1 MGKVDVTNDQ
11 HKHYRR
17 SIRLKGYDY
26 TSPGA
31 YFVTSCSQNRRNIF
45 GEIRNDV
52 MIANPAGQMLELIWH
67 EIPWKFPTVNLDA
80 FVVMPNHVHFIIL
93 LTEEMIE
100 ENRLRGRDLSDR
112 PKWEEKP
119 QALIPRPKRVRQP
132 SLSQVLQWYKSITTA
147 KFRQGVKKAGWP
159 SFSGR
164 IWQRNYYEHIVRNER
179 ELNAIREYI
188 VHNPLKWLEDPDHPN
203 NHNQ

>member
-1 MGKVDVTNDQ
+1 MTNDQ
-11 HKHYRR
+11 QKPFRR
-17 SIRLKGYDY
+17 SIRLNGYDY

-45 GEIRNDV
+45 GEIRDDV

-67 EIPWKFPTVNLDA
+67 EIPGKFPTVQLDA
-80 FVVMPNHVHFIIL
+80 FVIMPNHVHFIIF
-93 LTEEMIE
+93 LTAEMME
-100 ENRLRGRDLSDR
+100 ENLLRGKDLSDH
-112 PKWEEKP
+112 PIWEEKP
-119 QALIPRPKRVRQP
+119 SASIPNLKRVYQP

-147 KFRQGVKKAGWP
+147 KYRQGVKKAGWP
-159 SFSGR
+159 PFSGR
-164 IWQRNYYEHIVRNER
+164 IWQQNYYEHIVRNER